1 MRIQLSQQPRFVVS
15 VREDRS
21 ECKVLHFTLE
31 VSGVPGSF
39 KTFFFLSL
47 STIHVNPVIESI
59 VSISVAER
67 RLWCHCFAVS
77 SLVSSPSVCH
87 TQFSSSSA
95 TCPPFG
101 PCREYWPALLS
112 VYAESTGPPSF
123 RSMPKVL
130 ARPPFGLCRE
140 YWPALPSVRAESTG
154 LPSLLSVPRILVCP
168 PFGLCR

>member
-1 MRIQLSQQPRFVVS
+1 M
-15 VREDRS
+15 
-21 ECKVLHFTLE
+21 HFTLE

-112 VYAESTGPPSF
+112 VYAESTGPPSL
-123 RSMPKVL
+123 RSMPRVL
-130 ARPPFGLCRE
+130 ACPPFCPCRE
-140 YWPALPSVRAESTG
+140 YWSALPSVRAENTG
-154 LPSLLSVPRILVCP
+154 LPSLSVCADNTGLPSLRFESTDLPSFWSMPRVLACL
-168 PFGLCR
+168 PFSLCR

>member
-1 MRIQLSQQPRFVVS
+1 M
-15 VREDRS
+15 
-21 ECKVLHFTLE
+21 ECQDHSRHFF
-31 VSGVPGSF
+31 S
-39 KTFFFLSL
+39 LSL

-101 PCREYWPALLS
+101 PCREYWPAFPS
-112 VYAESTGPPSF
+112 AYADSTGLSF
-123 RSMPKVL
+123 LSLPRAVVCSPFGSRVL
-130 ARPPFGLCRE
+130 ACSPFGLCRE
-140 YWPALPSVRAESTG
+140 YWPALLLVYAESTG
-154 LPSLLSVPRILVCP
+154 LPSLRSESTGLPSFRSMPRVLACREYWPALPSV
-168 PFGLCR
+168 